1 MTLNEY
7 QAAAKKTAL
16 YPKNDQYLGL
26 VYTTLGL
33 ANEAGEVAGKVKKLF
48 RDDAGV
54 LTDER
59 KGIIEQELGD
69 VLWYASQIATELDVD
84 LDSVAAANLSK
95 LASRAD
101 RGMLKGDG
109 DSR

>member
-1 MTLNEY
+1 M
-7 QAAAKKTAL
+7 AR
-16 YPKNDQYLGL
+16 QYKYLSDESAVPTRWYNIVADLPNPPSPPLHPGTGQPLGPAD
-26 VYTTLGL
+26 L
-33 ANEAGEVAGKVKKLF
+33 APLF
-48 RDDAGV
+48 P
-54 LTDER
+54 